1 MSETL
6 ILDPSEETDGRTEL
20 NINSGAI
27 TVAAE
32 GIDWGTAELEVYAA
46 KQERGSSPVDFR
58 YPNRAVNIPL
68 VLKTA
73 GTADYETARRQ
84 LHMKVARIQRE
95 GGVLK
100 RGLSSGGTLY
110 IDVVDAKLTQG
121 DQWLS
126 DHRDAEPGVVLTL
139 DCIPDFYGAETTL
152 SDHSETTAAELIF
165 TETSIDG
172 DYPGRVRIVVDEDDA
187 DAQRGLIWGVRS
199 RNYSSAST
207 AALEYEAEELEALG
221 GATKPAVAGASGG
234 TVVYQAALSPDWTPV
249 VGGRIAGA
257 TYPTHT
263 GNYRVFARITSTDDD
278 DIQGRL
284 TWSLADMV
292 NPVVNDVVT
301 PQPFAGDF
309 QICDFGSVHIVP
321 SPVGTHRWNWQLEFK
336 GDVGGEDINVD
347 KVWLVPTDEGMGV
360 LSAPIAHRTFTSYV
374 SDGFNQSAGA
384 LTGKTADSGQTWGG
398 AGDADDFSLDT
409 TNDTITRAA
418 VSDTAPGRVITL
430 SAPTTATGVT
440 VSVDVKWTD
449 PSFGPSWGVLAR
461 YVDASNFLG
470 CRINPS
476 TFAGSGKFSV
486 IKHVAGVFTDIA
498 EITPGTALPAI
509 HRQSDVWHTVTLT
522 VDVDGSF
529 IGSITTAGSTLT
541 LTGQD
546 DVLKT
551 SGTLDD
557 GKVGIWDYTPFSNA
571 ATRTYDNFSAT
582 YHTGST
588 SQTEAVMYPSQSV
601 QLTTEGM
608 FREDSGGVAYGNVAK
623 VIGDLPR
630 IPPAGLEG
638 STVQFFI
645 KGSRGD
651 IYTLP
656 DSGIDNIS
664 ARVSYRPSFIFV
676 PEA

>member
-27 TVAAE
+27 TVAVE

-58 YPNRAVNIPL
+58 YPNRSVNIPL
-68 VLKTA
+68 VIKTA

-152 SDHSETTAAELIF
+152 SDRSETTAAELIF
-165 TETSIDG
+165 TETGIDG

-221 GATKPAVAGASGG
+221 GATKPANASASGG
-234 TVVYQAALSPDWTPV
+234 TVVLHGSLATNWTPV
-249 VGGRIAGA
+249 LGGRIAGA

-263 GNYRVFARITSTDDD
+263 GNYRFFARMYSADDD

-284 TWSLADMV
+284 TWNLADMV

-301 PQPFAGDF
+301 LQPFAGDF

-336 GDVGGEDINVD
+336 GEVGGEDINVD

-360 LSAPIAHRTFTSYV
+360 LSAPITHRTFTSGV
-374 SDGFNQSAGA
+374 SDGFNQTAGA
-384 LTGKTADSGQTWGG
+384 ITGKTADSGQTWGG
-398 AGDADDFSLDT
+398 AGDAGDFSLDT
-409 TNDTITRAA
+409 TNDTITRTA
-418 VSDTAPGRVITL
+418 VSDTTPGRLVTL

-440 VSVDVKWTD
+440 VSVDVKWSD
-449 PSFGPSWGVLAR
+449 PSFSPRWGVLAR
-461 YVDASNFLG
+461 YVDVSNWVR
-470 CRINPS
+470 CVISPS
-476 TFAGSGKFSV
+476 TFAGTDDFFVEKY
-486 IKHVAGVFTDIA
+486 VAASSTTLAHTGTGV
-498 EITPGTALPAI
+498 PGI
-509 HRQSDVWHTVTLT
+509 HRQSDIWHTITLT
-522 VDVDGSF
+522 IDVDGSF
-529 IGSITTAGSTLT
+529 TGSITTAGSTLT
-541 LTGQD
+541 VTGQD
-546 DVLKT
+546 DALKT

-557 GKVGIWDYTPFSNA
+557 GKVGISDHMTAGNA